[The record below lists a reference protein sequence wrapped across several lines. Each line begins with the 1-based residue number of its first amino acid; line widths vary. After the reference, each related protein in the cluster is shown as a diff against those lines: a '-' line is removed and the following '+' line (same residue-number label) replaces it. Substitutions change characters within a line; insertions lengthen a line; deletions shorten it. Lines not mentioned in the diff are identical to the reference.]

1 MKVEVIKPVTL
12 TLQTGSII
20 TIDASQFSLIKD
32 FVKVKEEKKKKG
44 E

>member
-1 MKVEVIKPVTL
+1 MKVEVTKPVTL
-12 TLQTGSII
+12 TLKAGCII
-20 TIDASQFSLIKD
+20 DIDATQLSLIKD